1 MPETDDTYS
10 LEVWITI
17 VAVALAAATIGNLIG
32 MGGQRNRCDE
42 DMDNVQEMCIMT
54 SNDAFDFCRE
64 TMDRM
69 DDQCMNENP
78 SAQQERISKWE
89 ECFRDENCR
98 NCLLMTEEAWK
109 ADVEFCFA
117 GALMSEEP
125 LPDYVPPPEYEP
137 PVRGPN
143 L

>member
-1 MPETDDTYS
+1 MSEPSYFDRWT
-10 LEVWITI
+10 TI
-17 VAVALAAATIGNLIG
+17 LAVAFAAAALGNFIGTFIAFKN
-32 MGGQRNRCDE
+32 CDKH
-42 DMDNVQEMCIMT
+42 MDNVQEMCIMT

-69 DDQCMNENP
+69 DDQCLSENP
-78 SAQQERISKWE
+78 SAQQERIAKWE

-109 ADVEFCFA
+109 ADVEFCHA
-117 GALMSEEP
+117 GALHSEEP

-137 PVRGPN
+137 PIEGPQA
-143 L
+143 